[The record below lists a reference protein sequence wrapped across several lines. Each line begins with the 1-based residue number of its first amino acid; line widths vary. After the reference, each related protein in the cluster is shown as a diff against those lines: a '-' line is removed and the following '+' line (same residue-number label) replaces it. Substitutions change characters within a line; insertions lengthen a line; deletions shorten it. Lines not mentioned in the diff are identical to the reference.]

1 MGKVQTSLD
10 VQDIMK
16 PKISLPEEERV
27 FTASNAIK
35 KKRAKEKAIVKAV
48 NADKVYTRSLFV
60 FAAIALAVLL
70 LSFAIKNNL
79 RSSVIHGDYTIND
92 FKRKRVI
99 NDYYQAPTRGADV
112 RGHSYQF

>member
-16 PKISLPEEERV
+16 PKISLPEEEKV
-27 FTASNAIK
+27 FTVSSAIK
-35 KKRAKEKAIVKAV
+35 KKCAKEKAKEKAI

-60 FAAIALAVLL
+60 FAGIALAILF
-70 LSFAIKNNL
+70 LSFLIKGNL
-79 RSSVIHGDYTIND
+79 KSSVIHGDYTIND
-92 FKRKRVI
+92 FQRKHV
-99 NDYYQAPTRGADV
+99 NTDYQAPTRGADV